1 MTAPDLSTETLRRL
15 LDEATP
21 GPWAAVSLRIEGP
34 PSGIA
39 IPRVAIADDGAGIVS
54 PYANS
59 HLIALAP
66 ALAQEVLR
74 LRSDNDVLLGALE
87 VAVGNVKFEDCDNCG
102 GSGLVLGDN
111 GEPTHCP
118 ECKGDTVVQVRVTD
132 TPPPSPNL

>member
-74 LRSDNDVLLGALE
+74 LRATLSAITATDCYSRDECTAMARAAL
-87 VAVGNVKFEDCDNCG
+87 NPED
-102 GSGLVLGDN
+102 
-111 GEPTHCP
+111 ET
-118 ECKGDTVVQVRVTD
+118 
-132 TPPPSPNL
+132 